1 MRRTI
6 GKKTFDFGKKTYTMG
21 ILNITPDSF
30 SDGGFY
36 VEKDSAYKRA
46 LNIIEEGADILDI
59 GAESSRPGSDPVDN
73 IEEWSR
79 LEPVLEQ
86 LAGKISIPISLDTY
100 KSDVAEKALRM
111 GVEIIN
117 DISGL
122 KMDKKMAEVVAKYD
136 AYIVIMHMRGNPKN
150 NPKNMQE
157 NPYYENVVDKVIS
170 ELEESIKIAE
180 EAGIKRE
187 KIILDPG
194 IGFAKRFEDNLILI
208 KNIDKIAALGYPLL
222 LGVSRKRFIG
232 EILDNPTDRRLAGS
246 LAVAVYS
253 ASKGVDIMR
262 VHDVRETVEAL
273 KVTEAILK
281 AGIN

>member
-1 MRRTI
+1 MTRKI
-6 GKKTFDFGKKTYTMG
+6 GNKTFEFGKKTYTMG

-30 SDGGFY
+30 SDGGCY
-36 VEKDSAYKRA
+36 MEEGSAYKRA

-59 GAESSRPGSDPVDN
+59 GAESSRPGSEPVN
-73 IEEWSR
+73 NVEEWAR
-79 LEPVLEQ
+79 LEPVLNQ
-86 LAGKISIPISLDTY
+86 LAGRISIPISLDTY
-100 KSDVAEKALRM
+100 KSDVAEKALQM
-111 GVEIIN
+111 GVQIIN

-122 KMDKKMAEVVAKYD
+122 KMDNKMAEVVARYD
-136 AYIVIMHMRGNPKN
+136 AYVVLMHMRGNPKT
-150 NPKNMQE
+150 MQE
-157 NPYYENVVDKVIS
+157 APRYDNVVEEVVA
-170 ELEESIKIAE
+170 ELKESIEIGEK
-180 EAGIKRE
+180 AGIKRD

-208 KNIDKIAALGYPLL
+208 KNIDKISALGYPLL

-232 EILDNPTDRRLAGS
+232 EILDNPTDKRLAGS

>member
-1 MRRTI
+1 MTRKI
-6 GKKTFDFGKKTYTMG
+6 GNNIFEFGKKTYTMG

-30 SDGGFY
+30 SDGGSY
-36 VEKDSAYKRA
+36 MDEGSAYKRA
-46 LNIIEEGADILDI
+46 LNIIDEGADILDI
-59 GAESSRPGSDPVDN
+59 GAESSRPGSEPVN
-73 IEEWSR
+73 NVEEWAR
-79 LEPVLEQ
+79 LEPVLNQ
-86 LAGKISIPISLDTY
+86 LAGRISIPISLDTY
-100 KSDVAEKALRM
+100 KSDVAEKALQM
-111 GVEIIN
+111 GVQIIN

-122 KMDKKMAEVVAKYD
+122 KMDNNMAAVVAKYD
-136 AYIVIMHMRGNPKN
+136 AYVVLMHMRGNPKN
-150 NPKNMQE
+150 MQE
-157 NPYYENVVDKVIS
+157 APHYDNVVEEVVA
-170 ELEESIKIAE
+170 ELKESIEIAE
-180 EAGIKRE
+180 RAGIKKD